1 MPVRW
6 FSVMVHG
13 GRLLLLALLIG
24 IGLATLGR
32 VVYANS
38 GYVFYIPTSTAPAGH
53 SVPVTIPSGYAF
65 VTSAAQLFY
74 PITQPT
80 TNTTGV
86 STFTEVYGIGAAS
99 SSYDY
104 GTIWNYSNPITYN
117 GWLIGGTVAY
127 NQSAITSSNSLTN
140 FVFVTYFT
148 LTGSTTTSGMNV
160 KMTVSTN
167 GISIYCIS
175 SLISSQPA
183 VYTIT
188 NSTTN
193 AAAGSGFEVNWGPSN
208 IALSSSYSYVLYYIC
223 YATGYVTGVTVNY
236 GSGFVVTPP
245 NLHVDSGYRVDL
257 AYFYF
262 PALVTV
268 SNSISNAWVALQFRN
283 YWTKLQVANAT
294 GSSYVYRAVASP
306 SFYSMYLL
314 SNVDIAAYS
323 SLTGSFTVNFI
334 YLNAASGSL
343 NSGTVSNV
351 KAYLGTS
358 STSLVAS
365 SSLGSMGSLTLYT
378 VTGFGEASGNYTL
391 SPPANVTDLAST
403 TLYCYYTV
411 ASSGIT
417 WNCPSGVSIYNTVY
431 VNNQAGASTLYLAV
445 SETLPGSPASYG
457 YLNST
462 NPFPS
467 GNVTSFPTSGSYS
480 AYYIAGSTSAT
491 AIPIAKGLTVWQT
504 TLPCTLGSALTSVAL
519 SENKP
524 SSGSPPVFVQPT
536 INGTA
541 LRTWLTGSLT
551 FYTCVP
557 PGDQETFGV
566 TPTQVNTI
574 ALQFNG
580 VNQFF
585 QLPQCTISSNPY
597 GGATGTYG
605 LLNCIAIQNG
615 AISAVVWFY
624 LPPGGQGVLLSF
636 QIGQYP
642 NYPSSGWTP
651 WLYIG
656 TNSYLYAGDWVGS
669 LFQVSVPIS
678 PGWHIA
684 VVEEWVASTTGP
696 YYLALYLD
704 GSLVGQSSTSHP
716 PQLFGFYVPFPYDD
730 IGTGIGGGYP
740 YTNGGWFFFNGYI
753 ALVALYPFVLSSSQ
767 VASIG
772 SGSNFKG
779 LPPGYVALYV
789 GNSYVPGSQ
798 VWVDASGHGYNA
810 QGYNGPNNI
819 MLYLFNFY
827 SSTYTYTI
835 PSTAHSTT
843 LNVPAYLPYLGQA
856 FYVNSTYTPIYVTL
870 NPYVYG
876 GSTPVASMGSIV
888 VEPSGYASTTITTPL
903 VTSPWSIYLGSMF
916 SSVTVSLPNE
926 WFTNANTGGV
936 GHVSFTIGSGQLG
949 SVFGPLLTAKSN
961 VNVTYVGMWQY
972 SSSLVNNLGTVN
984 FVQPNGA
991 LQRVISLTTN
1001 YGSFPLNT
1009 SGVSIMLV
1017 NQTTT
1022 VTSITSAGTIN
1033 TAWYPGVGSYSLT
1046 PGATW
1051 YLVQATSPYGYVG
1064 PPVFKGSLP
1073 SIWYIQPSYGSGF
1086 TTASNALVKVF
1097 NLTSGALLT
1106 SANFGS
1112 FQYLYLY
1119 PNVWGVYINATE
1131 IFPNLLPTY
1140 NVTGFYMTTVPKSP
1154 VNLFVTVTQTAQS
1167 QWSGQVL
1174 TGLINDYG
1182 GNWLWLNGTLYA
1194 GIVAGQ
1200 YSVDT
1205 FDVPANLINTPTG
1218 FVFYDPGTGSEA
1230 SLVTNLDP
1238 STYITL
1244 GTFGNTLIKTLYTI
1258 GYTANAPQ
1266 PPPLIAPPPNALL
1279 SLGETGFGQLVL
1291 TGAIAAVGIYI
1302 MSRVKSAS
1310 IGIIIVGALTL
1321 GIGALLGAASMLTI
1335 GIIMMAGGIAYRYV
1349 KGQ

>member
-1 MPVRW
+1 MHAGRLRA
-6 FSVMVHG
+6 MAQG
-13 GRLLLLALLIG
+13 MRLLLLVLLIG
-24 IGLATLGR
+24 IGLAALGR

-38 GYVFYIPTSTAPAGH
+38 GYVFYIPTSTAPVGH
-53 SVPVTIPSGYAF
+53 SVPVTLPSGYAF

-74 PITQPT
+74 PFTQPT
-80 TNTTGV
+80 SNTTGV
-86 STFTEVYGIGAAS
+86 STFVRIYGIAS
-99 SSYDY
+99 TSSTYNFV
-104 GTIWNYSNPITYN
+104 TIWNYSNPVTYN
-117 GWLIGGTVAY
+117 GWLVGGTVAY
-127 NQSAITSSNSLTN
+127 NQSAITSSSRLTN
-140 FVFVTYFT
+140 FVMVTYFT
-148 LTGSTTTSGMNV
+148 TTASSTSGMNV
-160 KMTVSTN
+160 KMTVVTN
-167 GISIYCIS
+167 GISINCLS
-175 SLISSQPA
+175 SLIANTSSGVV

-188 NSTTN
+188 NTTTN
-193 AAAGSGFEVNWGPSN
+193 AAAGSVFEVNWGPSN
-208 IALSSSYSYVLYYIC
+208 IALSSSNQYVIFYIC
-223 YATGYVTGVTVNY
+223 YATGYVTGVTVNW
-236 GSGFVVTPP
+236 GSGFSLNTP

-262 PALVTV
+262 PAVVTV

-283 YWTKLQVANAT
+283 YWTKLQVANVT

-306 SFYSMYLL
+306 SFYSMYAI
-314 SNVDIAAYS
+314 SNTG
-323 SLTGSFTVNFI
+323 LTPYTSPSGSFTVNFI
-334 YLNAASGSL
+334 YLNATSGSL
-343 NSGTVSNV
+343 NSGSVSNV

-358 STSLVAS
+358 SSSLTAS
-365 SSLGSMGSLTLYT
+365 SNLGTMSSLTLNTVPFFGVNYT
-378 VTGFGEASGNYTL
+378 V
-391 SPPANVTDLAST
+391 SPPANA
-403 TLYCYYTV
+403 TLTAMAYCYYTV
-411 ASSGIT
+411 TSSGVT
-417 WNCPSGVSIYNTVY
+417 WNCPPVVNSYNTVY
-431 VNNQAGASTLYLAV
+431 VSNQAGASTLYLAI

-457 YLNST
+457 YGSST

-467 GNVTSFPTSGSYS
+467 GNVTSFPTSGSTS

-504 TLPCTLGSALTSVAL
+504 TLPCTLGSTLTSVTL

-524 SSGSPPVFVQPT
+524 SSSSPPVFVQPT

-541 LRTWLTGSLT
+541 LRTWLTSSLT
-551 FYTCVP
+551 LYTCVP
-557 PGDQETFGV
+557 PSDQEQFGV

-580 VNQFF
+580 LNQYF
-585 QLPQCTISSNPY
+585 QLPQCTITNNPY
-597 GGATGTYG
+597 RGYTGTFG

-624 LPPGGQGVLLSF
+624 EPPGGVGPLLSF
-636 QIGQYP
+636 QTVSYP
-642 NYPSSGWTP
+642 NTPSLGWTP
-651 WLYIG
+651 IMYIG
-656 TNSYLYAGDWVGS
+656 SNGRIYMGDCCNVAT
-669 LFQVSVPIS
+669 VSASVS

-684 VVEEWVASTTGP
+684 VFEEWASSTTGP
-696 YYLALYLD
+696 YYIAGYLD
-704 GSLVGQSSTSHP
+704 GNYLGQQQLSSIGSI
-716 PQLFGFYVPFPYDD
+716 FGISFGP
-730 IGTGIGGGYP
+730 YP
-740 YTNGGWFFFNGYI
+740 YNYIGAGYGHGWPNYPTSGWAFFNGYI
-753 ALVALYPFVLSSSQ
+753 ALVALYPFVLNSSQ

-772 SGSNFKG
+772 SGSYLKG

-789 GNSYVPGSQ
+789 GNSYMPSSQ
-798 VWVDASGHGYNA
+798 TWVDASGHGYNA
-810 QGYNGPNNI
+810 QGYNGPNNL

-827 SSTYTYTI
+827 SSTYTYTV
-835 PSTAHSTT
+835 PSTTHSTT

-856 FYVNSTYTPIYVTL
+856 FYVNTTYTPIYVTL

-876 GSTPVASMGSIV
+876 GSTPVASMGSIA
-888 VEPSGYASTTITTPL
+888 VEPSGYASTTINTPL

-916 SSVTVSLPNE
+916 RSVTVTMPNE
-926 WFTNANTGGV
+926 FFTNANNGGV
-936 GHVSFTIGSGQLG
+936 GHVSFTIGRGQLG

-972 SSSLVNNLGTVN
+972 SNSLVNNLGTVN

-991 LQRVISLTTN
+991 LQRVVSLATN

-1009 SGVSIMLV
+1009 SGVSIMFV
-1017 NQTTT
+1017 NQTIT

-1064 PPVFKGSLP
+1064 PPVFKTSLP

-1106 SANFGS
+1106 QANFGS

-1131 IFPNLLPTY
+1131 VFPNLLPTY
-1140 NVTGFYMTTVPKSP
+1140 NVTGFYITTVAKSP
-1154 VNLFVTVTQTAQS
+1154 INLYVTVTQTAQS

-1174 TGLINDYG
+1174 TGLINDYS

-1218 FVFYDPGTGSEA
+1218 FVFYDPSTGSEA

-1244 GTFGNTLIKTLYTI
+1244 GTFGNTLVKTLYTI
-1258 GYTANAPQ
+1258 GYTVNAPQ

-1291 TGAIAAVGIYI
+1291 TGAIAAVGLYI

-1310 IGIIIVGALTL
+1310 TGIIIVGALTL
-1321 GIGALLGAASMLTI
+1321 GIGALLGVASMLAI
-1335 GIIMMAGGIAYRYV
+1335 GIIVMAGGIAYRYV